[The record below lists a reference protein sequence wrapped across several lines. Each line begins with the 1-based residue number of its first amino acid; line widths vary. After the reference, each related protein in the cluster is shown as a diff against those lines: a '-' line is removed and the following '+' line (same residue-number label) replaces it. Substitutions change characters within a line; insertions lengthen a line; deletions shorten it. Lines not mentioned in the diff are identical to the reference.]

1 VALPGTTPAHP
12 AEPSLDV
19 DDAATVE
26 AQLGRPSRGAVGV
39 AHRCPC
45 GRPDVVATR
54 PRLPGGSPF
63 PTTFYLTCPRASSA
77 CSTLE
82 SNGVMAAMAARL
94 HEDPVL
100 AESYASAHEAYL
112 AARRTIGAETGDG
125 DVDEIAG
132 VSAGG
137 MPNRVKCL
145 HALAAHALA
154 AGPGVNPLGDE
165 TLALVG
171 PWWERP
177 CLSHEGGRP
186 PTPGFH
192 SLALPEPPHLEESQ

>member
-1 VALPGTTPAHP
+1 
-12 AEPSLDV
+12 
-19 DDAATVE
+19 
-26 AQLGRPSRGAVGV
+26 
-39 AHRCPC
+39 
-45 GRPDVVATR
+45 VATR

-94 HEDPVL
+94 HEDPAL
-100 AESYASAHEAYL
+100 AQAYAAAHEAYL
-112 AARRTIGAETGDG
+112 AARRAVGALTGDG
-125 DVDEIAG
+125 DVPEIEG

-137 MPNRVKCL
+137 MPDRVKCL

-171 PWWERP
+171 AWWERP
-177 CLSHEGGRP
+177 CLPGPADGAAGR
-186 PTPGFH
+186 
-192 SLALPEPPHLEESQ
+192 AEEAS

>member
-1 VALPGTTPAHP
+1 M
-12 AEPSLDV
+12 
-19 DDAATVE
+19 E
-26 AQLGRPSRGAVGV
+26 AQLGRPPRGAVEV

-63 PTTFYLTCPRASSA
+63 PTTFYLTCPRASSG

-82 SNGVMAAMAARL
+82 SNGVMAEMAARL
-94 HEDPVL
+94 HEDPAL
-100 AESYASAHEAYL
+100 ADAYALAHEAYL
-112 AARRTIGAETGDG
+112 AARRAIGAQTGDG
-125 DVDEIAG
+125 DVPEIAG

-137 MPNRVKCL
+137 MPERVKCL

-165 TLALVG
+165 TLALIG
-171 PWWERP
+171 PYWRRP
-177 CLSHEGGRP
+177 CLPGPTDGGP
-186 PTPGFH
+186 VP
-192 SLALPEPPHLEESQ
+192 AAAPEAAATTAEETR